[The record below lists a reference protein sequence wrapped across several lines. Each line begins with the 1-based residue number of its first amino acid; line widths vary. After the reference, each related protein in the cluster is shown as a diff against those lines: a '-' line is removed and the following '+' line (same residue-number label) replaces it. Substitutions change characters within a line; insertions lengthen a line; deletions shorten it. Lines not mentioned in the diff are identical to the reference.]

1 MNVDRLSPAGRLGAR
16 TLVPVLCL
24 AVLVALACEDPEKPA
39 TADESESQP
48 AELAARADASGV
60 TVQGTIA
67 LPINQT
73 TSTAVPNPAF
83 GVKQTGT
90 GPDAVFTIAKAT
102 STSHAITGT
111 TSGKGRA
118 GSFTITN
125 AANNSAAVF
134 AQTNGTGIAMN
145 ASTTGTGSA
154 GKFTLNKS
162 GSNAPA
168 LAVVTNGFAPALDVV
183 STGNGNTMTINGS
196 GGGATVVVTH
206 TNAESAALLVE
217 ATNPSFTSTAIVG
230 RGWGS
235 QGRAGLFQGFQ
246 GAAGVTIESDAGTVG
261 LSVVGGSKNAVVG
274 TLTGARALYTEES
287 SEVWFTDYGFGK
299 LHNGRAR
306 ILLDPTFAQTV
317 SVDEPYHV
325 FLQARGDADMYV
337 GETTPLGFTVI
348 FRGGNDRN
356 ADFSYRI
363 VIKRK
368 GFESKRLE
376 RIPWADTT
384 VANE

>member
-1 MNVDRLSPAGRLGAR
+1 
-16 TLVPVLCL
+16 
-24 AVLVALACEDPEKPA
+24 
-39 TADESESQP
+39 
-48 AELAARADASGV
+48 
-60 TVQGTIA
+60 
-67 LPINQT
+67 
-73 TSTAVPNPAF
+73 
-83 GVKQTGT
+83 
-90 GPDAVFTIAKAT
+90 
-102 STSHAITGT
+102 
-111 TSGKGRA
+111 
-118 GSFTITN
+118 
-125 AANNSAAVF
+125 
-134 AQTNGTGIAMN
+134 
-145 ASTTGTGSA
+145 
-154 GKFTLNKS
+154 
-162 GSNAPA
+162 
-168 LAVVTNGFAPALDVV
+168 
-183 STGNGNTMTINGS
+183 
-196 GGGATVVVTH
+196 
-206 TNAESAALLVE
+206 
-217 ATNPSFTSTAIVG
+217 
-230 RGWGS
+230 
-235 QGRAGLFQGFQ
+235 
-246 GAAGVTIESDAGTVG
+246 
-261 LSVVGGSKNAVVG
+261 VG